1 MYLPEPRSGE
11 EKPHVAT
18 AQGWGCHIADSQVS
32 GEGQVQL
39 VSLSQRSAA
48 IELVML
54 SLGECHRLGL
64 EVFLK
69 SWRLEQ

>member
-11 EKPHVAT
+11 EKSCVA
-18 AQGWGCHIADSQVS
+18 ASQGWGCHTADSQVS

-39 VSLSQRSAA
+39 VSLSQRGTT
-48 IELVML
+48 IGLVML
-54 SLGECHRLGL
+54 FLGECHRLGL